1 MDEMFLT
8 KLKDTLVSLETRLAA
23 VEHTVNDVIINGLQE
38 AATAYEDEE
47 RFNSFSDAYGPAIS
61 KYEAPMKVLC
71 GDDFELCKELYEA
84 IKSADGYGTEGFD
97 EKGLM
102 DAKLKEI
109 ADKIAAI
116 KGIEGEAEKAEKDTE
131 GEKDTESEK
140 EESEDEGPSEEE
152 LAKEF
157 KAYKD

>member
-8 KLKDTLVSLETRLAA
+8 KLKDTLVSLETRLSA

-47 RFNSFSDAYGPAIS
+47 RFNSFSEAYGPAIS

-84 IKSADGYGTEGFD
+84 IKSAEGYGTEGFD

-116 KGIEGEAEKAEKDTE
+116 KGIESVKEDV
-131 GEKDTESEK
+131 
-140 EESEDEGPSEEE
+140 EESDDAEEEGPSEEE

>member
-116 KGIEGEAEKAEKDTE
+116 KGIEGEAEKAEKA
-131 GEKDTESEK
+131 EK
-140 EESEDEGPSEEE
+140 EEADDSEDEGPSEEE

>member
-8 KLKDTLVSLETRLAA
+8 KLKDTLVSLETRLSA

-47 RFNSFSDAYGPAIS
+47 RFNSFSEAYGPEIS

-84 IKSADGYGTEGFD
+84 IKSAEGYGTEGFD

-116 KGIEGEAEKAEKDTE
+116 KG
-131 GEKDTESEK
+131 TESVKDEAA
-140 EESEDEGPSEEE
+140 EDAEDEGPSEEE

-157 KAYKD
+157 KAYKE

>member
-47 RFNSFSDAYGPAIS
+47 RFNSFSEAYGPAIS
-61 KYEAPMKVLC
+61 EYEAPMKVLC

-84 IKSADGYGTEGFD
+84 IKSAEGYGTEGFD

-109 ADKIAAI
+109 ADKLAAI
-116 KGIEGEAEKAEKDTE
+116 KGVKEDVKEDVKKDVVESDDAEE
-131 GEKDTESEK
+131 
-140 EESEDEGPSEEE
+140 EGPSEEE

>member
-8 KLKDTLVSLETRLAA
+8 KLKDTLVSLETRLSA

-47 RFNSFSDAYGPAIS
+47 RFNSFSEAYGPAIS
-61 KYEAPMKVLC
+61 EYEAPMKVLC

-84 IKSADGYGTEGFD
+84 IKSAEGYGTEGFD

-109 ADKIAAI
+109 ANKLAAI
-116 KGIEGEAEKAEKDTE
+116 KGIESEK
-131 GEKDTESEK
+131 KDTESEK
-140 EESEDEGPSEEE
+140 DAESEKEDFEDEGPSEEE

>member
-8 KLKDTLVSLETRLAA
+8 KLKDTLVSLETRLSA

-47 RFNSFSDAYGPAIS
+47 RFNSFSEAYGPAIS

-84 IKSADGYGTEGFD
+84 IKSAEGYGTEGFD

-116 KGIEGEAEKAEKDTE
+116 KGV
-131 GEKDTESEK
+131 K
-140 EESEDEGPSEEE
+140 EEEEEEVASDDAEDDEGPSEEE

-157 KAYKD
+157 KAYKE

>member
-8 KLKDTLVSLETRLAA
+8 KLKDTLVSLETRLSA

-47 RFNSFSDAYGPAIS
+47 RFNSFSEAYGPEIS

-84 IKSADGYGTEGFD
+84 IKSAEGYGTEGFD

-116 KGIEGEAEKAEKDTE
+116 KGIESAKDDSAADDAADEDEAEAEA
-131 GEKDTESEK
+131 
-140 EESEDEGPSEEE
+140 EDEGPSEEE

-157 KAYKD
+157 KAYKE

>member
-8 KLKDTLVSLETRLAA
+8 KLKDTLVSLETRLSA

-47 RFNSFSDAYGPAIS
+47 RFNSFSEAYGPAIS
-61 KYEAPMKVLC
+61 EYEAPMKVLC

-84 IKSADGYGTEGFD
+84 IKSAEGYGTEGFD

-109 ADKIAAI
+109 ADKIATI
-116 KGIEGEAEKAEKDTE
+116 KGIEGTE
-131 GEKDTESEK
+131 SEKDTESEK
-140 EESEDEGPSEEE
+140 EDSEDEGPSEEE

>member
-47 RFNSFSDAYGPAIS
+47 RFNSFSEAYGPAIS

-84 IKSADGYGTEGFD
+84 IKSAEGYGTEGFD

-116 KGIEGEAEKAEKDTE
+116 KGIESVKENVK
-131 GEKDTESEK
+131 ESDDS
-140 EESEDEGPSEEE
+140 EEEGPSEEE

>member
-1 MDEMFLT
+1 MFLT
-8 KLKDTLVSLETRLAA
+8 KLKDTLVSLETRLSA

-47 RFNSFSDAYGPAIS
+47 RFNSFSEAYGPEIS

-84 IKSADGYGTEGFD
+84 IKSAEGYGTEGFD

-116 KGIEGEAEKAEKDTE
+116 KG
-131 GEKDTESEK
+131 TESVKDEAD
-140 EESEDEGPSEEE
+140 EDAEDEGPSEEE

-157 KAYKD
+157 KAYKE

>member
-8 KLKDTLVSLETRLAA
+8 KLKDTLVSLETRLSA

-47 RFNSFSDAYGPAIS
+47 RFNSFSEAYGPAIS

-84 IKSADGYGTEGFD
+84 IKSAEGYGTEGFD

-109 ADKIAAI
+109 ADKIVAI
-116 KGIEGEAEKAEKDTE
+116 KGIEGTE
-131 GEKDTESEK
+131 SEKDTESEK
-140 EESEDEGPSEEE
+140 EDSEDEGPSEEE

>member
-116 KGIEGEAEKAEKDTE
+116 KGIEKEE
-131 GEKDTESEK
+131 EK
-140 EESEDEGPSEEE
+140 EEDADADTDADEGPSEEE

>member
-47 RFNSFSDAYGPAIS
+47 RFNSFSEAYGPAIS

-84 IKSADGYGTEGFD
+84 IKSAEGYGTEGFD

-116 KGIEGEAEKAEKDTE
+116 KGVESVKEDVEESDDTE
-131 GEKDTESEK
+131 E
-140 EESEDEGPSEEE
+140 EGPSEEE

>member
-8 KLKDTLVSLETRLAA
+8 KLKDTLVSLETRLSA

-47 RFNSFSDAYGPAIS
+47 RFNSFSEAYGPEIS

-84 IKSADGYGTEGFD
+84 IKSAEGYGTEGFD

-116 KGIEGEAEKAEKDTE
+116 KGVKEDVKEDVV
-131 GEKDTESEK
+131 ESD
-140 EESEDEGPSEEE
+140 EEEEGPSEEE

-157 KAYKD
+157 KAYKE

>member
-1 MDEMFLT
+1 MFLT
-8 KLKDTLVSLETRLAA
+8 KLKDTLVSLETRLSA

-47 RFNSFSDAYGPAIS
+47 HFNSFSEAYGPEIS

-84 IKSADGYGTEGFD
+84 IKSAEGYGTEGFD

-116 KGIEGEAEKAEKDTE
+116 KGIEEKSEKDA
-131 GEKDTESEK
+131 ESVKENV
-140 EESEDEGPSEEE
+140 EESDDYEDEGPSEEE

-157 KAYKD
+157 KAYKE

>member
-116 KGIEGEAEKAEKDTE
+116 KGIGGEAEKADES
-131 GEKDTESEK
+131 EKDTESEK
-140 EESEDEGPSEEE
+140 DESEDEGPSEEE

>member
-8 KLKDTLVSLETRLAA
+8 KLKDTLISLETRLSA

-47 RFNSFSDAYGPAIS
+47 RFNSFSEAYGPAIS

-84 IKSADGYGTEGFD
+84 IKSAEGYGTEGFD

-116 KGIEGEAEKAEKDTE
+116 KGIESAKEDVEESDDTE
-131 GEKDTESEK
+131 E
-140 EESEDEGPSEEE
+140 EGPSEEE

>member
-47 RFNSFSDAYGPAIS
+47 RFNSFSEAYGPEIS

-84 IKSADGYGTEGFD
+84 IKSAEGYGTEGFD

-116 KGIEGEAEKAEKDTE
+116 KGIEKEE
-131 GEKDTESEK
+131 EK
-140 EESEDEGPSEEE
+140 EEEAADSEDAEDEGPSEEE

-157 KAYKD
+157 KAYKE

>member
-1 MDEMFLT
+1 MFLT

-23 VEHTVNDVIINGLQE
+23 VEHTVNDVIISGLQE

-47 RFNSFSDAYGPAIS
+47 RFNSFSEAYGPAIS
-61 KYEAPMKVLC
+61 EYEAPMKVLC

-84 IKSADGYGTEGFD
+84 IKSAEGYGTEGFD

-116 KGIEGEAEKAEKDTE
+116 KGIEKEEEKEV
-131 GEKDTESEK
+131 EK
-140 EESEDEGPSEEE
+140 EEEKEVEDADAAEDEGPSEEE

-157 KAYKD
+157 KAYKE

>member
-47 RFNSFSDAYGPAIS
+47 RFNSFSEAYGPAIS
-61 KYEAPMKVLC
+61 EYEAPMKVLC

-84 IKSADGYGTEGFD
+84 IKSAEGYGTEGFD

-116 KGIEGEAEKAEKDTE
+116 KGIEKEE
-131 GEKDTESEK
+131 EK
-140 EESEDEGPSEEE
+140 EEEKEVEDADAAEDEGPSEEE

-157 KAYKD
+157 KAYKE

>member
-47 RFNSFSDAYGPAIS
+47 RFNSFSEAYGPAIS
-61 KYEAPMKVLC
+61 EYEAPMKVLC

-116 KGIEGEAEKAEKDTE
+116 KGT
-131 GEKDTESEK
+131 EK
-140 EESEDEGPSEEE
+140 EEEKEVEDADAADSEDEGPSEEE

>member
-8 KLKDTLVSLETRLAA
+8 KLKDTLISLGTRLSA

-47 RFNSFSDAYGPAIS
+47 RFNSFSEAYGPEIS

-84 IKSADGYGTEGFD
+84 IKSAEGYGTEGFD

-116 KGIEGEAEKAEKDTE
+116 KGIESKKEDVV
-131 GEKDTESEK
+131 ESD
-140 EESEDEGPSEEE
+140 EEEEEEGPSEEE

-157 KAYKD
+157 KAYKE

>member
-8 KLKDTLVSLETRLAA
+8 KLKDTLVSLETRLSA

-47 RFNSFSDAYGPAIS
+47 RFNSFSEAYGPAIS
-61 KYEAPMKVLC
+61 EYEAPMKVLC

-84 IKSADGYGTEGFD
+84 IKSAEGYGTEGFD

-109 ADKIAAI
+109 ADKLAAV
-116 KGIEGEAEKAEKDTE
+116 KGIEGTE
-131 GEKDTESEK
+131 SEKDTESEK
-140 EESEDEGPSEEE
+140 EDSEDEGPSEEE

>member
-8 KLKDTLVSLETRLAA
+8 KLKDTLVSLETRLSA

-47 RFNSFSDAYGPAIS
+47 RFNSFSEAYGPAIS

-84 IKSADGYGTEGFD
+84 IKSAEGYGTEGFD

-109 ADKIAAI
+109 ADKLAAI
-116 KGIEGEAEKAEKDTE
+116 KG
-131 GEKDTESEK
+131 TESVK
-140 EESEDEGPSEEE
+140 EDVVESDDAEDEGPSEEE

>member
-1 MDEMFLT
+1 MYIMDEMFLT
-8 KLKDTLVSLETRLAA
+8 KLKDTLVSLETRLSA

-47 RFNSFSDAYGPAIS
+47 RFNSFSEAYGPAIS

-84 IKSADGYGTEGFD
+84 IKSAEGYGTEGFD

-109 ADKIAAI
+109 ADKLAAI
-116 KGIEGEAEKAEKDTE
+116 KG
-131 GEKDTESEK
+131 TESVK
-140 EESEDEGPSEEE
+140 EDVVESDDAEDEGPSEEE

>member
-47 RFNSFSDAYGPAIS
+47 HFNSFSEAYGPEIS

-84 IKSADGYGTEGFD
+84 IKSAEGYGTEGFD

-116 KGIEGEAEKAEKDTE
+116 KGTE
-131 GEKDTESEK
+131 EK
-140 EESEDEGPSEEE
+140 EEKEEKKDVVESDDTEDEGPSEEE

>member
-8 KLKDTLVSLETRLAA
+8 KLKDTLVSLGTRLTA

-47 RFNSFSDAYGPAIS
+47 RFNSFSEAYGPAIS

-84 IKSADGYGTEGFD
+84 IKSAEGYGTEGFD

-116 KGIEGEAEKAEKDTE
+116 KGIESVKKDVVESDDAEE
-131 GEKDTESEK
+131 
-140 EESEDEGPSEEE
+140 EGPSEEE

-157 KAYKD
+157 KAYKN